1 MRHYYWLIG
10 LSGFIAVSLFFTYR
24 PQPEWKGV
32 SLEQPQTENYS
43 DTVDSQKPIP
53 SHEVA
58 DFNLEHQ
65 VTPIEPEREQLI
77 SVSQPV
83 EFGND
88 IIFAKQAKL
97 EADKAAASELLLID
111 DYQRYLEQ
119 TYSEANIIEFYQP
132 HVPEVV
138 LLALLDL
145 RHALDAHGK
154 RDYLYSLPHAATY
167 QLLAEELMLQYQ
179 YHQSYGT
186 GQSPEQMLAQAQQNL
201 ELVYGDELA
210 TVINWFGIENLPK
223 YSQLLILRPS
233 ESVYGGSDDNFVTF
247 SQVIDQL
254 FPDYAIS
261 YEDLKS
267 VRPINSYIDIPN

>member
-138 LLALLDL
+138 LLALLEL

-154 RDYLYSLPHAATY
+154 HDYLYSLPHAATY

-201 ELVYGDELA
+201 GLVYGDELA